1 MADEE
6 LAEELTEDVDEK
18 LPVQLL
24 QESLEVE
31 DFVDAA
37 EDFAAVLSS
46 DFAEMDIDDLP
57 IDPQLM

>member
-6 LAEELTEDVDEK
+6 LAEELTEDVDKK

-24 QESLEVE
+24 QESSEVE
-31 DFVDAA
+31 DFMDAA